1 MKTKFNSSFIIIS
14 ALIVVAASL
23 RILFNEYSI
32 WNFSPVAAIALFSG
46 VRFTDKKIAFIVP
59 ISIMLLTDL
68 IIGFHQYMWPVY
80 FSLSLVTVLGIYIS
94 KKENIISILFG
105 SITSSIIFYLITNL
119 VFFYP
124 QSLYTYNLTGQI
136 ASYSAA
142 IPFFGNT
149 LISDLF
155 FNGLLFGSWCL
166 IKRTKPQFVK
176 A

>member
-1 MKTKFNSSFIIIS
+1 
-14 ALIVVAASL
+14 
-23 RILFNEYSI
+23 
-32 WNFSPVAAIALFSG
+32 
-46 VRFTDKKIAFIVP
+46 
-59 ISIMLLTDL
+59 
-68 IIGFHQYMWPVY
+68 MWPVY

-155 FNGLLFGSWCL
+155 FNGLLFGSWYL

>member
-46 VRFTDKKIAFIVP
+46 VRFNDKKIAFIVP
-59 ISIMLLTDL
+59 ISIMLLTDF
-68 IIGFHQYMWPVY
+68 IIGVHQYMWSVY
-80 FSLSLVTVLGIYIS
+80 FSLSLVTVLGIVIS

-105 SITSSIIFYLITNL
+105 SITSSVLFYLITNL
-119 VFFYP
+119 VFFYS
-124 QSLYTYNLTGQI
+124 QSQYPYNLSGQI
-136 ASYSAA
+136 ASYTAA

-149 LISDLF
+149 LMSDLF
-155 FNGLLFGSWCL
+155 FNGVLFGSWYL
-166 IKRTKPQFVK
+166 IKRTNPQIVK